1 MKITIKKTTTSAA
14 PAVRKTR
21 EPEFIIKEA
30 SLLKCN
36 LNGCKVIKVPT
47 KITVIGSHAFSQTD
61 VEEVILPNNIN
72 TIGEAAFYQ
81 CNNLKKI
88 NFPEKLERI
97 KKRAFARCISLE
109 SADLP
114 AQMLYIGDFAF
125 ELSGLKQIT
134 LPEKITG
141 RSKIGEYI
149 FTKTALETVNIPKSF
164 DLERGMFANCHK
176 LKAVKFN
183 CMGIYVPEC
192 CFINCENLEK
202 INLGAIDWFGERSF
216 SGCTSL
222 KEKKLTFEDYQHVSA
237 YAFMQCPFTKIY
249 IKDISNMDKGAFREC
264 SQLEEVTINS
274 LTESYV
280 KMGTFRDCSNLKTV
294 VFTDKANV
302 NITNIDA
309 SAFTGCQKLTEIKL
323 PQVLKHIGPCA
334 FMNTGVRDITLPDGL
349 NIIGENA
356 FTSTD
361 IEEISIPDSVI
372 SLNKYT
378 FSNCLW
384 LKRVYLSKRLTTIP
398 AGCFAGC
405 TELCEIVGTEDIKN
419 IEFAAFSECYSLA
432 EFNFTNICF
441 IRRNAFENSGLKEVK
456 CSSALLKIEKQAFS
470 YCINLEKVDLSGCTK
485 LKTIPEECFGYCNNE
500 LEIKLPCK
508 KLVFERRCL
517 DGTKLEHLTIYS
529 GKDSGLKEC
538 ALFGAKMHTLEFLP
552 DENETEQAQYTGR
565 EFINAKIDELLIP
578 DYLYD
583 KYKEIWDSMK

>member
-1 MKITIKKTTTSAA
+1 MKIIIKETTTSTA
-14 PAVRKTR
+14 PADRKTR
-21 EPEFIIKEA
+21 EPEFIIKGA

-36 LNGCKVIKVPT
+36 PNGCKVIKVPT
-47 KITVIGSHAFSQTD
+47 KVTVIGSHAFSQTD

-149 FTKTALETVNIPKSF
+149 FTKTELETVNIPKSF

-249 IKDISNMDKGAFREC
+249 IKDISNMDKDAFREC

-280 KMGTFRDCSNLKTV
+280 KIGTFRDCSNLKTV

-349 NIIGENA
+349 NIIGESA

-441 IRRNAFENSGLKEVK
+441 IRRNAFEDSGLKEVK
-456 CSSALLKIEKQAFS
+456 CSSALLKIEKQAFN
-470 YCINLEKVDLSGCTK
+470 YCINLKKVDLSGCTK
-485 LKTIPEECFGYCNNE
+485 LKTIPEECFNDIDNE
-500 LEIKLPCK
+500 LDLRLPAK
-508 KLVFERRCL
+508 ALTFERRCL
-517 DGTKLEHLTIYS
+517 H
-529 GKDSGLKEC
+529 GLKLDHLIIYPGSYLIEF
-538 ALFGAKMHTLEFLP
+538 ALYGVEAQTLEFLP
-552 DENETEQAQYTGR
+552 AEDENCTQTCLYTGH
-565 EFINAKIDELLIP
+565 ELAGAKVHELIVP
-578 DYLYD
+578 DYMYN
-583 KYKEIWDSMK
+583 KYKEIWDKME

>member
-1 MKITIKKTTTSAA
+1 
-14 PAVRKTR
+14 
-21 EPEFIIKEA
+21 
-30 SLLKCN
+30 
-36 LNGCKVIKVPT
+36 
-47 KITVIGSHAFSQTD
+47 
-61 VEEVILPNNIN
+61 
-72 TIGEAAFYQ
+72 
-81 CNNLKKI
+81 
-88 NFPEKLERI
+88 
-97 KKRAFARCISLE
+97 
-109 SADLP
+109 
-114 AQMLYIGDFAF
+114 
-125 ELSGLKQIT
+125 
-134 LPEKITG
+134 
-141 RSKIGEYI
+141 
-149 FTKTALETVNIPKSF
+149 
-164 DLERGMFANCHK
+164 
-176 LKAVKFN
+176 
-183 CMGIYVPEC
+183 
-192 CFINCENLEK
+192 
-202 INLGAIDWFGERSF
+202 
-216 SGCTSL
+216 
-222 KEKKLTFEDYQHVSA
+222 
-237 YAFMQCPFTKIY
+237 MQCPFTKIY

-349 NIIGENA
+349 NIIGESA
-356 FTSTD
+356 FMSTD

-470 YCINLEKVDLSGCTK
+470 YCINLKKVDLSGCTK

-500 LEIKLPCK
+500 LEIELPCK
-508 KLVFERRCL
+508 KLIFERRCL

-538 ALFGAKMHTLEFLP
+538 ALFGAKIHTLEFLP

-583 KYKEIWDSMK
+583 KYKKIWDSMK

>member
-1 MKITIKKTTTSAA
+1 MKIIIKETTTSAA
-14 PAVRKTR
+14 PADRKTR
-21 EPEFIIKEA
+21 EPEFIIKGA

-36 LNGCKVIKVPT
+36 PNGCKVIKVPT
-47 KITVIGSHAFSQTD
+47 KVTVIGSHAFSQTD

-149 FTKTALETVNIPKSF
+149 FTKTELETVNIPKSF

-249 IKDISNMDKGAFREC
+249 IKDISNMDKDAFREC

-280 KMGTFRDCSNLKTV
+280 KIGTFRDCSNLKTV

-309 SAFTGCQKLTEIKL
+309 FAFTGCQKLTEIKL

-349 NIIGENA
+349 NII
-356 FTSTD
+356 
-361 IEEISIPDSVI
+361 
-372 SLNKYT
+372 
-378 FSNCLW
+378 
-384 LKRVYLSKRLTTIP
+384 
-398 AGCFAGC
+398 
-405 TELCEIVGTEDIKN
+405 
-419 IEFAAFSECYSLA
+419 
-432 EFNFTNICF
+432 
-441 IRRNAFENSGLKEVK
+441 
-456 CSSALLKIEKQAFS
+456 
-470 YCINLEKVDLSGCTK
+470 
-485 LKTIPEECFGYCNNE
+485 
-500 LEIKLPCK
+500 
-508 KLVFERRCL
+508 
-517 DGTKLEHLTIYS
+517 
-529 GKDSGLKEC
+529 
-538 ALFGAKMHTLEFLP
+538 
-552 DENETEQAQYTGR
+552 
-565 EFINAKIDELLIP
+565 
-578 DYLYD
+578 
-583 KYKEIWDSMK
+583 